1 MSPPP
6 NLAPSGAALKES
18 TLLVLHTGGT
28 IGMRLG
34 PRGLTPERGALA
46 ETIRA
51 TPQLHDPSRPV
62 EERDGRL
69 VFTTPPFESGH
80 SVRYELFE
88 YEHLLD
94 SANLDLADWVRMA
107 DEIERFHDAFD
118 GFVVLH
124 GTDTMAFSASALSFM
139 LEGLEK
145 PVILTGSQIPLL
157 RLRSDGLDNFLGAL
171 GLAAMVPIPEVTLYF
186 HHKLLRGNRASKG
199 DASSLDAFDSPNLP
213 PLVRVGIDVDV
224 DTSLFLPRDPRPFR
238 ARKELCP
245 HVAALRIYPGI
256 TPEVLAN
263 FLRPPLEGLV
273 LETYGAGNFPE
284 RPELH
289 AVLREAIERGV
300 LVLNVTQ
307 CPKGDVRAD
316 YQAGR
321 ALAEIGVVAGGDLT
335 SEAAMAKLAFL
346 LGQRRAD
353 GLDQAG
359 LVARLCTPI
368 RGEQSLASGLA
379 DRPKLAENG
388 PLRA

>member
-1 MSPPP
+1 MST
-6 NLAPSGAALKES
+6 SSMERR
-18 TLLVLHTGGT
+18 LLVLHTGGT

-34 PRGLTPERGALA
+34 PRGLAPRRGALA

-51 TPQLHDPSRPV
+51 TPQLHDPAVPV
-62 EERDGRL
+62 AELEGRT
-69 VFTTPPFESGH
+69 VFRTPPFESGH

-88 YEHLLD
+88 YDPLID
-94 SANLDLADWVRMA
+94 SANVELSHWIRMA
-107 DEIERFHDAFD
+107 EEIGRFHEAFD

-124 GTDTMAFSASALSFM
+124 GTDTMAFSAAALSFM
-139 LEGLEK
+139 LEGLRR

-186 HHKLLRGNRASKG
+186 HHKLLRGNRASKV

-213 PLVRVGIDVDV
+213 PLVRVGIDVEV
-224 DTSLFLPRDPRPFR
+224 DESLFLPPDPRPFR
-238 ARKELCP
+238 ARTDLSP
-245 HVAALRIYPGI
+245 HVASLRIYPGI

-289 AVLREAIERGV
+289 AVLRDAIDRGV
-300 LVLNVTQ
+300 VVLNVTQ
-307 CPKGDVRAD
+307 CPRGEVRAD

-321 ALAEIGVVAGGDLT
+321 ALADVGVIAGGDLT
-335 SEAAMAKLAFL
+335 SEAAMAKLAVL
-346 LGQRRAD
+346 LGQRRVERFDRGA
-353 GLDQAG
+353 
-359 LVARLCTPI
+359 LVERIERPL
-368 RGEQSLASGLA
+368 RGEIRRDGDPAMW
-379 DRPKLAENG
+379 PKLAGN
-388 PLRA
+388 RAPRA